1 MYYDVWGKMLILF
14 TKKIIS
20 ANSLRKTDEKKKFK
34 SIQEVRV
41 QIDKIDEDILNLI
54 FKRQDLV
61 IEAVKHKTKEQIIDE
76 VRIEYIISKLR
87 KKSELKSISPELIEK
102 IWRLMINNFIEF
114 EKENF
119 DKIHKKLD

>member
-1 MYYDVWGKMLILF
+1 MM
-14 TKKIIS
+14 
-20 ANSLRKTDEKKKFK
+20 KKKFS
-34 SIQEVRV
+34 SIEEVRS

-76 VRIEYIISKLR
+76 VRIEYIINKLR
-87 KKSELKSISPELIEK
+87 KKSELKAISPELIEK
-102 IWRLMINNFIEF
+102 IWRLMIRNFIEF

-119 DKIHKKLD
+119 DKIHKQLD

>member
-1 MYYDVWGKMLILF
+1 M
-14 TKKIIS
+14 
-20 ANSLRKTDEKKKFK
+20 KKKFK
-34 SIQEVRV
+34 SIEEVRV

-87 KKSELKSISPELIEK
+87 KKSQLKSISPELIEN

>member
-1 MYYDVWGKMLILF
+1 M
-14 TKKIIS
+14 
-20 ANSLRKTDEKKKFK
+20 KKKFK

-119 DKIHKKLD
+119 DKIHKKLY

>member
-1 MYYDVWGKMLILF
+1 M
-14 TKKIIS
+14 
-20 ANSLRKTDEKKKFK
+20 KKKFK
-34 SIQEVRV
+34 SIEEVRV

-87 KKSELKSISPELIEK
+87 KKSESKSISPELIEK
-102 IWRLMINNFIEF
+102 IWRLMINNFIDF

>member
-1 MYYDVWGKMLILF
+1 M
-14 TKKIIS
+14 
-20 ANSLRKTDEKKKFK
+20 KKKFK
-34 SIQEVRV
+34 SIEEVRV

-87 KKSELKSISPELIEK
+87 KKSQLKSISPELIEN
-102 IWRLMINNFIEF
+102 IWRLMRNNFIEF

>member
-1 MYYDVWGKMLILF
+1 M
-14 TKKIIS
+14 
-20 ANSLRKTDEKKKFK
+20 KKKFK

-102 IWRLMINNFIEF
+102 IWRLMIKNFIEF

>member
-1 MYYDVWGKMLILF
+1 M
-14 TKKIIS
+14 
-20 ANSLRKTDEKKKFK
+20 KKKFK
-34 SIQEVRV
+34 SIEEVRV

-61 IEAVKHKTKEQIIDE
+61 IEAVKHKTKEQIIDK

-87 KKSELKSISPELIEK
+87 KKSQLKSISPELIEN

-119 DKIHKKLD
+119 DKIHKKLY

>member
-20 ANSLRKTDEKKKFK
+20 ANSLRKTDEKKFK

>member
-1 MYYDVWGKMLILF
+1 MMCGEKMLILF

-20 ANSLRKTDEKKKFK
+20 ANSLRKTDEKKFK

-119 DKIHKKLD
+119 DKIHKKLY

>member
-1 MYYDVWGKMLILF
+1 M
-14 TKKIIS
+14 
-20 ANSLRKTDEKKKFK
+20 KKKFK
-34 SIQEVRV
+34 SIEEVRV
-41 QIDKIDEDILNLI
+41 QIDKIDENILNLI

-76 VRIEYIISKLR
+76 VRIEYIINKLR

-102 IWRLMINNFIEF
+102 IWRLMISNFIEF
-114 EKENF
+114 EKKNY